1 MASIDRITWEKKVIK
16 EDFSRLKEAVAG
28 DIKSGRKEEAVRK
41 IEQYHSEQQTI
52 NASVQSEAVAG
63 NLDNDLKELRDTVD
77 ETFSGKPAA
86 VAEKQKKNAKV
97 MQYEGYKGRRS
108 QSWE

>member
-1 MASIDRITWEKKVIK
+1 MIK

-41 IEQYHSEQQTI
+41 IEQYHSEQQAI
-52 NASVQSEAVAG
+52 NASIQSEAVAD
-63 NLDNDLKELRDTVD
+63 NLDHDLNQLRDTVD
-77 ETFSGKPAA
+77 ETFTGKPSA

-97 MQYEGYKGRRS
+97 MQYEGYRERRKKLT
-108 QSWE
+108 